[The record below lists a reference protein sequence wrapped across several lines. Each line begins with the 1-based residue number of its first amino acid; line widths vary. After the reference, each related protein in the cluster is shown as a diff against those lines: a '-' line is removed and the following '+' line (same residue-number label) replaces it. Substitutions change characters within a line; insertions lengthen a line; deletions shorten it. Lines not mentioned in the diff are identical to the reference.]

1 MIWWPIASL
10 LTWLADPVIGH
21 QTVWDKPFVS
31 EIQAAC
37 ADAGAGPVERVMD
50 GQVLCL
56 TGRTDVRMRA
66 AFLALGDDPLS
77 GVEVVHIISE
87 GGALGAA
94 LDIAEPIAD
103 AGVAVIAGGM
113 CISSC
118 AQFIFMAGSPK
129 IIAPGAIV
137 AMHGGPIRLE
147 RLTSGEF
154 DAEAERSLLRESL
167 RFYEFYDRLNVDIDI
182 VKSPPPHILERI
194 HDGEIVFW
202 TVDPEDYPRFGVH
215 DLIVFSPD
223 PKDTEG

>member
-1 MIWWPIASL
+1 MSWWPIASL
-10 LTWLADPVIGH
+10 LTSLAVSAMGD
-21 QTVWDKPFVS
+21 QTVWDQTLVF

-37 ADAGAGPVERVMD
+37 ADAGPGPVERVKD

-56 TGRTDVRMRA
+56 AGRTDERMRE
-66 AFLALGDDPLS
+66 AFLALGDDPLR

-87 GGALGAA
+87 GGALGVA

-103 AGVAVIAGGM
+103 AGMAVIAGGM

-137 AMHGGPIRLE
+137 AMHGGPVRLE

-194 HDGEIVFW
+194 QGGEMLFW
-202 TVDPEDYPRFGVH
+202 TLDPEEYPRFGVH
-215 DLIVFSPD
+215 DLIVLTNEASQ
-223 PKDTEG
+223 ERQ